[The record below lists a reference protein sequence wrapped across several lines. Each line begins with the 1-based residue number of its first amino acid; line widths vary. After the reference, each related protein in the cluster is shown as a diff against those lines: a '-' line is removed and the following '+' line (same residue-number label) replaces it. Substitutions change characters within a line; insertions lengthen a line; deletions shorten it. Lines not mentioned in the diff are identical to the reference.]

1 MVVRLTLLL
10 AFCTLLSCGSDNGS
24 KKTNTPKL
32 TDEYGVTD
40 YNPDNDPRPLGEL
53 IQIDGIA
60 PGARLSSPFTLTGKA
75 DASWYFEG
83 DFPVKLVDANGN
95 TLSSTFAKRQV
106 YDIEKGFVPFRAD
119 LLYIAAPNQPATLI
133 LSLDNPSETEGYH
146 RSIEIPVI
154 LK

>member
-1 MVVRLTLLL
+1 MVVRFTLVL
-10 AFCTLLSCGSDNGS
+10 AVCSLLSCGGGTSSSETD
-24 KKTNTPKL
+24 TPKS

-106 YDIEKGFVPFRAD
+106 YDIESGFVPFRAD
-119 LLYIAAPNQPATLI
+119 LLYIAAPDQPATLI

-146 RSIEIPVI
+146 RAIMIPVI